1 MKDQV
6 FEGATVE
13 AALEE
18 AARVLGL
25 RREGL
30 PHVVLQSAGPARV
43 AVLLGGRPAATGG
56 RAGAMQSGGERPRE
70 RGPERSPEGA
80 TVEGRPIE
88 ADIRAV
94 VRALGEA
101 AGLDASA
108 DCERR
113 ESGLAVRVQGDPGF
127 FSAEVVRALE
137 IVLRGVAARA
147 GLRGPVRVHVDG
159 TEEREAALRRLAEET
174 AEAVRRDGQP
184 RTLPA
189 LNSWERRQVHV
200 TLQGYPDVVSSS
212 SGEGRERTLTVSR
225 RAGDGA

>member
-1 MKDQV
+1 MKDQI
-6 FEGATVE
+6 FEGDSVE
-13 AALEE
+13 AALGE

-30 PHVVLQSAGPARV
+30 PHVVLQSVGPARV
-43 AVLLGGRPAATGG
+43 AVLLGARPAAPGG
-56 RAGAMQSGGERPRE
+56 RAEAMRSGGERPRE
-70 RGPERSPEGA
+70 RKPERQPDGA
-80 TVEGRPIE
+80 SEGRPIE
-88 ADIRAV
+88 ADVRAV
-94 VRALGEA
+94 VQALGQA

-147 GLRGPVRVHVDG
+147 GFRGPVRVHVDG
-159 TEEREAALRRLAEET
+159 TEEREAALRRLAEEA

-200 TLQGYPDVVSSS
+200 TLQDYPDVVSSS

-225 RAGDGA
+225 RAGEGA

>member
-1 MKDQV
+1 MKDQI

-13 AALEE
+13 AALGE

-30 PHVVLQSAGPARV
+30 PHVVLQSGGPARV
-43 AVLLGGRPAATGG
+43 AVLLGARPAPADRAQAPRPSRGDMHPEPRQEVASGGRPL
-56 RAGAMQSGGERPRE
+56 
-70 RGPERSPEGA
+70 
-80 TVEGRPIE
+80 E
-88 ADIRAV
+88 ADVCAV

-113 ESGLAVRVQGDPGF
+113 ESGLAVRLQGDPTF
-127 FSAEVVRALE
+127 FSTEVVRALE

-147 GLRGPVRVHVDG
+147 GFRGPVRVHVDG
-159 TEEREAALRRLAEET
+159 TEEREVALRRLAEET

-200 TLQGYPDVVSSS
+200 TLQDYPDVVSSS

-225 RAGDGA
+225 RA